1 MWIIL
6 KFDNKYFELLKKD
19 LKEKLGAEISIYR
32 PKFLVQKYKNNK
44 VINKELNVLG
54 DYLFCFH
61 KDFINS
67 QSLNKF
73 KFIRGLKYFL
83 TGFSESQ
90 EEIVKFIKK
99 CRSLESKEGYLSYGF
114 YDLNI
119 NSEYQFSNG
128 PFANLVC
135 KILEFQKNKIQIL
148 IGNLKTTIEKNK
160 FLFKPV

>member
-1 MWIIL
+1 MWVIL
-6 KFDNKYFELLKKD
+6 KFDNKYLELFKKD
-19 LKEKLGAEISIYR
+19 LKDKLGDEISIYK

-44 VINKELNVLG
+44 IIKQEMSLLG

-61 KDFINS
+61 KDFTDN

-83 TGFSESQ
+83 TGFVESQ
-90 EEIVKFIKK
+90 DEIVKFIKK
-99 CRSLESKEGYLSYGF
+99 CRNSENEEGYLSYEF

-119 NSEYQFSNG
+119 NSQYQFSNG
-128 PFANLVC
+128 PFSNLVF
-135 KILEFQKNKIQIL
+135 KLLNFQKNKIKIL
-148 IGNLKTTIEKNK
+148 IGNLKTTIRKKE